1 MEDLLKAYQEK
12 KTKIKER
19 LLEFEEVWK
28 ESDERIFEE
37 MSFCFCTPQ
46 SSARLCFAAVDFLAK
61 SGMLLRADEKKIS
74 HYLEGV
80 RFPENKSRYIIEARR
95 QFTDRFGRL
104 RIKERLHHHNPLVLR
119 EWLVK
124 NVKGFGYKEA
134 GHFLRNIG
142 MGGNLAILDRHILKN
157 MVKYGII
164 KEVPKTL
171 TRKKYLELE
180 EKLRKFSKKAGIP
193 LAELDLLFWSQETGE
208 IFK

>member
-1 MEDLLKAYQEK
+1 MEDLLKAYKGK

-37 MSFCFCTPQ
+37 MAFCFCTPQ
-46 SSARLCFAAVDFLAK
+46 SNAKLCFAAVDFLAK

-74 HYLEGV
+74 RYLEGV
-80 RFPENKSRYIIEARR
+80 RFPENKSRYIVEARR
-95 QFTDRFGRL
+95 QFTDQFGRL
-104 RIKERLHHHNPLVLR
+104 RIKDKLHHHNPLVLR

-124 NVKGFGYKEA
+124 NVKGLGYKEA

-157 MVKYGII
+157 MVRYGVI

-180 EKLRKFSKKAGIP
+180 KKLREFSRKVGIP

>member
-12 KTKIKER
+12 RKQIKER

-28 ESDERIFEE
+28 EHDERIFEE
-37 MSFCFCTPQ
+37 MAFCFCTPQ
-46 SSARLCFAAVDFLAK
+46 SNAKLCFAVVDFLAK
-61 SGMLLRADEKKIS
+61 SGMLLRANEKKIS
-74 HYLEGV
+74 RYLEGV
-80 RFPENKSRYIIEARR
+80 RFPENKSRYIVDARR
-95 QFTDRFGRL
+95 QFTDHLGRL
-104 RIKERLHHHNPLVLR
+104 RLKEKLHHHDPLAVR

-124 NVKGFGYKEA
+124 NVKGLGYKEA

-164 KEVPKTL
+164 REVPKTL
-171 TRKKYLELE
+171 TRKRYLELE
-180 EKLRKFSKKAGIP
+180 ERLRKFSRRVGIP
-193 LAELDLLFWSQETGE
+193 MAELDLLFWSQETGE